1 MRTSGARGTLGLVR
15 AREPERRGYALRD
28 GVRLYYEVFG
38 EGPTTLLLVPPWAI
52 VHSRV
57 WKLQV
62 PYLARHFRVVTY
74 DARGNGRSDRPGDVQ
89 AYGPRSLER
98 DALAVLDAVGVEQ
111 CVLFSHCSAA
121 AGALLLAVD
130 HAERVQAPLFFSPAL
145 P

>member
-74 DARGNGRSDRPGDVQ
+74 DARGNGRSDRPGRPA
-89 AYGPRSLER
+89 AYDDAQLRA
-98 DALAVLDAVGVEQ
+98 DALTVLDEVGVEEAV
-111 CVLFSHCSAA
+111 CVGLSYGGRVLLDLAA
-121 AGALLLAVD
+121 QDPDRVRGAVF
-130 HAERVQAPLFFSPAL
+130 VSPTL
-145 P
+145 G